1 MTTIRTSCRRCGG
14 IALTAGRVTVR
25 VCADDDSL
33 TYTFQC
39 PGCGCVVARAI
50 TDEQGRLLA
59 QSGARISVWRLP
71 ASTSGEANREVSL
84 SPR

>member
-14 IALTAGRVTVR
+14 VALTAGRVTLR

-71 ASTSGEANREVSL
+71 ASIPADADLEATL